1 MFERG
6 AIKLSVILAAVFGV
20 GFAASGYLNFAQHQQ
35 SVQEQTLLQGQITDL
50 NYQLKQ
56 DQGSAPSSSPK
67 ATTSSSTSATPS
79 PSPLG
84 SPAVAGT
91 ASLSIGQFG
100 VTFTVNDPIV
110 DLTYAPEQ
118 SGSYTVA
125 AFTTQSLLAK
135 YPACKPGVL
144 GSLVRKPKAA
154 SASYSD
160 KLIKSIGNFN
170 YYYVQS
176 YSYCATDTAG
186 ANIVAADRAAV
197 ENSALPTLAQ

>member
-1 MFERG
+1 MSERG
-6 AIKLSVILAAVFGV
+6 AIKLSVVLAAVLGV
-20 GFAASGYLNFAQHQQ
+20 GFIASGYLNFAQHQQ
-35 SVQEQTLLQGQITDL
+35 SVQEQSLLQGQITDL
-50 NYQLKQ
+50 TYQLKQ
-56 DQGSAPSSSPK
+56 NQGTNSPSPSP
-67 ATTSSSTSATPS
+67 ASSSTSSSSPIPS
-79 PSPLG
+79 PSS

-91 ASLSIGQFG
+91 ASLSISQFG
-100 VTFTVNDPIV
+100 VSFTVNDPIV

-144 GSLVRKPKAA
+144 GSLVRKPKNA
-154 SASYSD
+154 SASYND
-160 KLIKSIGNFN
+160 KLIKAIGNFN

-186 ANIVAADRAAV
+186 SNIVAADRAAV